1 MSSYHMIGKGTT
13 PLICNGD
20 NSLRRHGC
28 SVPRAQPCS
37 IHSSKIPA
45 PASNVR
51 DLSFGISPFTA
62 ASSRGSKLVAR
73 FTEERADERAEQQ
86 EGDPSQLP
94 SPSPLGAVSVPVNIV
109 LCKHCS
115 FGESLAL
122 VGDVP
127 ELGDW
132 DTNKAVQ
139 LQWNEGDLWTATVSL
154 PVGHEVSFKY
164 IKLKDDDVVEWGA
177 DLAAGNNLS
186 VRVEVNE
193 DAFAGYTVAVDPV
206 MSTAQSPYLVVTL
219 DQSAISERSADFK
232 ELNIR
237 EASGVPPTPAPSLET
252 NNPADAATAAIND
265 IIDQQSALA
274 TNRNSGPSF
283 ADNNPQDLSDIP
295 KDLGGDGL
303 SPLPPLESE
312 VQAPEMLVGGGLSPI
327 PPLESEVQPPEMPA
341 GGSKLVSANGP
352 DTITVDPQMVIPATE
367 VAITEIN
374 AETASHG
381 GLMAEDQKDPNAILV
396 PTVFPPKQHKGS
408 GGAPPVI
415 VPGDAG
421 ITPPEAKVA
430 SDQKQG
436 VTETRLEPH
445 EHTTAIPAAGKI
457 TREEVAKYVDEHS
470 PPGEPTV
477 AEIEAE
483 ATIIQAGGDV
493 NKSEATK
500 RGEQDVADV
509 VKEAS
514 QKKDQKKAVQEGRGG
529 GLLRG
534 VFNRFQQWQNQ
545 LHALKSDDTR

>member
-1 MSSYHMIGKGTT
+1 MHLCILYVKGLHRTCVML
-13 PLICNGD
+13 LI
-20 NSLRRHGC
+20 S
-28 SVPRAQPCS
+28 A
-37 IHSSKIPA
+37 
-45 PASNVR
+45 
-51 DLSFGISPFTA
+51 
-62 ASSRGSKLVAR
+62 
-73 FTEERADERAEQQ
+73 
-86 EGDPSQLP
+86 
-94 SPSPLGAVSVPVNIV
+94 
-109 LCKHCS
+109 
-115 FGESLAL
+115 
-122 VGDVP
+122 
-127 ELGDW
+127 
-132 DTNKAVQ
+132 
-139 LQWNEGDLWTATVSL
+139 
-154 PVGHEVSFKY
+154 
-164 IKLKDDDVVEWGA
+164 
-177 DLAAGNNLS
+177 
-186 VRVEVNE
+186 
-193 DAFAGYTVAVDPV
+193 
-206 MSTAQSPYLVVTL
+206 AQSPYLVVTL

-374 AETASHG
+374 AETGEMLDPVTPSTPQQVQSKDITPAGKSDEKAAGFLLNSHAKEPLVAPLAASHG

-514 QKKDQKKAVQEGRGG
+514 QKKDQKKAG
-529 GLLRG
+529 
-534 VFNRFQQWQNQ
+534 
-545 LHALKSDDTR
+545 ALSVLVWLVA